1 MTTIAATPT
10 VTPAMGTGSGT
21 SIFAQAQTGAMPGL
35 FGLLMALFSGENG
48 GLMNGVSQ
56 TDLLNGIGTP
66 AADASG
72 LLSGQQGQMNGLL
85 SLFSPQTAAQVQDWL
100 NGQNLPSDQINFAD
114 LAQLPG
120 LSQPMQDML
129 KASTSLDELQAN
141 FAKLAERDK
150 EQVLGEMAEL
160 LAAAQMIVAPAA
172 PQKNTDLQQSAEVN
186 TLDGAEA
193 ASVTDGAAQATL
205 NRKPTAEADLAA
217 LQARQQM
224 AMDMQGQ
231 QQTTND
237 QEQAM
242 LQQSVAATG
251 IQNATS
257 KAQADEAIMQAAMAK
272 ARHLLGVEQDEL
284 SQQAGIEDISAEELL
299 VQANHLKDKLVKTL
313 QAAQTTQTQLT
324 DKAVA
329 AAASASSTSTAV
341 QNDAATQQ
349 VVASTAASVQAVQNS
364 SGNESMKVDNLLSA
378 MKSDAAPNAA
388 QTQTTAPAN
397 NNTAAAALSEGSFD
411 KLLKETAGA
420 GTLKTEAHQQL
431 RFDRFGAQT
440 PVTQQVGVHLG
451 KAMAD
456 GQSRITIKL
465 VPAELGRIDVRLDMS
480 GDGRVTASFQVENA
494 STLSLLQ
501 KDAAGIERALT
512 DAGLKTDQQ
521 SLNFNLKGDGQRQFG
536 NGQQQAGDSSRQG
549 GHNQQQ
555 AQGMQDMSGYD
566 GQAGELEL
574 TWYVGPSGVNV
585 RV

>member
-10 VTPAMGTGSGT
+10 PVSVMGAGSGT
-21 SIFAQAQTGAMPGL
+21 SIFAQAQAGAMPGL

-72 LLSGQQGQMNGLL
+72 LLNGQQGQMNGLL

-129 KASTSLDELQAN
+129 KASASLEELQAN
-141 FAKLAERDK
+141 FAKLAEGDK

-160 LAAAQMIVAPAA
+160 LAAAQMIVAPVA
-172 PQKNTDLQQSAEVN
+172 PQKNTDLQQSAQVSAA
-186 TLDGAEA
+186 DGAEA
-193 ASVTDGAAQATL
+193 ASVVDVAAQATL

-231 QQTTND
+231 QQAASD
-237 QEQAM
+237 QEQVM

-251 IQNATS
+251 VQNAAS

-272 ARHLLGVEQDEL
+272 ARHLLGVEKDEL

-299 VQANHLKDKLVKTL
+299 AQANHLKDKLVKTL

-324 DKAVA
+324 DKAIANATSAPPA
-329 AAASASSTSTAV
+329 AM

-349 VVASTAASVQAVQNS
+349 VVASTAASVQAVQNN

-378 MKSDAAPNAA
+378 MKSDATANAPQA
-388 QTQTTAPAN
+388 QTTASAN
-397 NNTAAAALSEGSFD
+397 NNNAASAALSEGSFD
-411 KLLKETAGA
+411 KLLKDAAGA
-420 GTLKTEAHQQL
+420 GTLKTEAYQQL

-440 PVTQQVGVHLG
+440 PITQQVGVHLG

-465 VPAELGRIDVRLDMS
+465 VPAELGRIDVRLDMGS
-480 GDGRVTASFQVENA
+480 DGRVTASFQVENA

-536 NGQQQAGDSSRQG
+536 NGQQQAGDSSGQG
-549 GHNQQQ
+549 GRNQQQ
-555 AQGMQDMSGYD
+555 AQGLQDMSGYD